1 MMGKNEKIMQYSWIT
16 FYNILFDNICNNE
29 TSISLA
35 DKAYEIF
42 GNKLLDKD
50 ENGKK
55 FKFKE
60 LDPLTFIAMLN
71 RQETLE
77 TKKEYFKKII
87 NLFNLNIDLPED
99 VDGIPTF
106 SNFTARFINHR
117 TIKDPNTIQI
127 LWEFAK
133 DINNNSDIDTELFN
147 KIINLSS
154 VKLAKL
160 TQFLFIV
167 RPDKYFPADNRSI
180 NYALMNLYIK
190 WKPKNS
196 FTSYKEY
203 LNLLR
208 QKCSDKPCVFSY
220 KAFLYSFEGKK
231 SLNLQDEINEYQLDI
246 LQNQKKTKELKPE
259 KINQLLNSNSKPKLD
274 TKSQNK
280 AYCRNP
286 LMRQAALQ
294 LNNYKC
300 IFGEHKTFRTKTD
313 QRYVE
318 AHHIIPMQAQDL
330 FADRGISLD
339 VCQNIVALCPIC
351 HREIHH
357 GENAKHLIEKLYN
370 LRKKELQSKGIE
382 ITLEQLKAYY

>member
-1 MMGKNEKIMQYSWIT
+1 MGKNEKIMQYSWIT

-190 WKPKNS
+190 WK
-196 FTSYKEY
+196 
-203 LNLLR
+203 
-208 QKCSDKPCVFSY
+208 
-220 KAFLYSFEGKK
+220 
-231 SLNLQDEINEYQLDI
+231 
-246 LQNQKKTKELKPE
+246 
-259 KINQLLNSNSKPKLD
+259 
-274 TKSQNK
+274 
-280 AYCRNP
+280 
-286 LMRQAALQ
+286 
-294 LNNYKC
+294 
-300 IFGEHKTFRTKTD
+300 TF
-313 QRYVE
+313 
-318 AHHIIPMQAQDL
+318 
-330 FADRGISLD
+330 
-339 VCQNIVALCPIC
+339 
-351 HREIHH
+351 
-357 GENAKHLIEKLYN
+357 
-370 LRKKELQSKGIE
+370 
-382 ITLEQLKAYY
+382 